1 MQQVSNATVSSRP
14 TNAMSGFTATDIKPA
29 LGIDFTYFAD
39 ITLLL
44 QSTGKVFGEIDE
56 GERDRQFGAP
66 GLRGLV
72 EVLKSRVGVS
82 LDLSALCALTCIDL
96 RQESSR
102 RIADS
107 T

>member
-1 MQQVSNATVSSRP
+1 
-14 TNAMSGFTATDIKPA
+14 MSGFTATDIKPA

-44 QSTGKVFGEIDE
+44 QSTSKVFGEIDE

-82 LDLSALCALTCIDL
+82 LDLSAP
-96 RQESSR
+96 
-102 RIADS
+102 
-107 T
+107 